1 MEVTEIPD
9 PDSLRALEPEW
20 RLLAESVGDVSP
32 FLSPDWLLP
41 WQDSFLAGN
50 LWTLVVR
57 KAGQFIGLAPFFIYR
72 HPDGARQITFLG
84 NGISDRLDLL
94 AAPGESNGVAGAV
107 LRHLADRSE
116 LWDLC
121 DFRDVPAD
129 SPLLTAPFPRAAQS
143 RSQPEEPCPVVRLP
157 AVPEQVLELLAC
169 KQRDNLQRC
178 ARRVAEAGEISYQTA
193 DAHSR
198 AHVFDELMQ
207 IHDARWRA
215 KGGSGPLSEPGIR
228 SFHAEA
234 TERLLSAGMLR
245 LHVLRFQGR
254 AIAVQYCIH
263 KNSRGYSYLTA
274 FDPDFARFSP
284 GLLLIAFTLQQ
295 AVQEGAVEFDFLRGR
310 EPYKY
315 LWGARDRPQY
325 RRLIIR

>member
-1 MEVTEIPD
+1 MEVTEILERA
-9 PDSLRALEPEW
+9 SLEALAPEW
-20 RLLAESVGDVSP
+20 RLLVESGGDVSP

-41 WQDSFLAGN
+41 WQDSFLPGN
-50 LWTLVVR
+50 LWTLAVR
-57 KAGQFIGLAPFFIYR
+57 NAGQLVGLAPFFIYR
-72 HPDGARQITFLG
+72 HPDGARQVTFLG

-94 AAPGESNGVAGAV
+94 AAPGESNAVADAV
-107 LRHLADRSE
+107 LSHLANRSE

-121 DFRDVPAD
+121 DFRDVPAE
-129 SPLLTAPFPRAAQS
+129 SPLLTAPFPRAGQS
-143 RSQPEEPCPVVRLP
+143 GSQPEEPCPVVRLP
-157 AVPEQVLELLAC
+157 AVAERVLELLPC
-169 KQRDNLQRC
+169 KQRENLRRC

-198 AHVFDELMQ
+198 ACVLAELMR

-215 KGGSGPLSEPGIR
+215 KGAQGPLSEPGIR

-234 TERLLSAGMLR
+234 TARLLSAGLLR

-263 KNSRGYSYLTA
+263 KNGRGYSYLTA

-315 LWGARDRPQY
+315 LWGARDRAQY